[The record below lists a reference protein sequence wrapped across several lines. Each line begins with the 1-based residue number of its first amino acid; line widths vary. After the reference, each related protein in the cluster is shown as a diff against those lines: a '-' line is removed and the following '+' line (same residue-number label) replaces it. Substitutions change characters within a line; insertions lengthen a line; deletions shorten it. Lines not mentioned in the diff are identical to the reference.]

1 MGLDYQAIGT
11 RVRRL
16 RKARGLTQQTLA
28 ELSDQEP
35 SNISHIE
42 RGATKLSLPTLVNIA
57 NALEVTVD
65 ELLEELRGKG
75 YTDLSAV
82 KYAILETNGQL
93 SVLPYANQKPPTA
106 RDVKVSVEEGGLPRV
121 VVSDGKLLE
130 RNLKALGH
138 DRPWLDKQLSQRGC
152 RDMAEVF
159 LLLVD
164 EGDAVYF
171 ARKDA

>member
-1 MGLDYQAIGT
+1 MNFFGERGEKIELDYQAIGT

-65 ELLEELRGKG
+65 ELLC
-75 YTDLSAV
+75 DS
-82 KYAILETNGQL
+82 
-93 SVLPYANQKPPTA
+93 LPASRN
-106 RDVKVSVEEGGLPRV
+106 V
-121 VVSDGKLLE
+121 LE
-130 RNLKALGH
+130 REVAQLLADCSHLELKIITETVLALKESLRRAG
-138 DRPWLDKQLSQRGC
+138 LG
-152 RDMAEVF
+152 
-159 LLLVD
+159 
-164 EGDAVYF
+164 G
-171 ARKDA
+171 